1 MEAEGTFSLEVTLRC
16 PSRLPGP
23 QKRKLAACTT
33 SSHCLQGLKASFLRG
48 GSREGKH
55 SHILGSKFRGARP
68 ESPSNDCNNPF
79 LNQWYFIVSYKY
91 FPRVPY
97 LQLQNSL

>member
-1 MEAEGTFSLEVTLRC
+1 MPVSSPWA
-16 PSRLPGP
+16 P
-23 QKRKLAACTT
+23 QRKLAACTT
-33 SSHCLQGLKASFLRG
+33 SSHCLHGLKASFLWH
-48 GSREGKH
+48 GSREGTH
-55 SHILGSKFRGARP
+55 SHILGSMFRGARP
-68 ESPSNDCNNPF
+68 ESPPNDCNTPF